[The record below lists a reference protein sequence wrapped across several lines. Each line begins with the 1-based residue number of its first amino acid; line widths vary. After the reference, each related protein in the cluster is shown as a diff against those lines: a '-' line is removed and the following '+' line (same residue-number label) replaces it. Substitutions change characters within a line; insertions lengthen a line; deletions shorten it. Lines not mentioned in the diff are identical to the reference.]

1 MKVTATLTENTI
13 SEQIKRL
20 ISNLEVKLMKSI
32 FVIVLLLVILI
43 SPASAEEETCDMLF
57 VQDAK
62 AMTFDGSRLTL
73 KETNPNIIFFCD
85 RPVRTAG
92 HMTRDAFMKLVT
104 EGENSF
110 ADNPPNAAVSII
122 DAKGEV
128 TEVVVTLSKRPLVN
142 GNDMV
147 FPIKVLEGELPNAGE
162 TVIMF
167 MDPIG
172 RPMSPTSAA
181 GVHRRHRRRAV
192 RHVVH

>member
-1 MKVTATLTENTI
+1 
-13 SEQIKRL
+13 
-20 ISNLEVKLMKSI
+20 MKSI
-32 FVIVLLLVILI
+32 FVIVLLLATLV
-43 SPASAEEETCDMLF
+43 SPALAEDEACDMLF

-62 AMTFDGSRLTL
+62 AMVFDGSLLTL
-73 KETNPNIIFFCD
+73 KEANPNIIFFCD

-92 HMTRDAFMKLVT
+92 HMTRDAFMKLVS

-128 TEVVVTLSKRPLVN
+128 IEVVVTLSKKPLVS

-147 FPIKVLEGELPNAGE
+147 FPIKVIDGELPNAGE

-167 MDPIG
+167 IDPIG
-172 RPMSPTSAA
+172 RPLSPTSRA
-181 GVHRRHRRRAV
+181 GVHRRHRRRAIG
-192 RHVVH
+192 RHN

>member
-1 MKVTATLTENTI
+1 
-13 SEQIKRL
+13 
-20 ISNLEVKLMKSI
+20 MKSI
-32 FVIVLLLVILI
+32 FVIVLLLATVGSYAL
-43 SPASAEEETCDMLF
+43 AEDEACDMLF

-73 KETNPNIIFFCD
+73 KEANPNIIFFCD

-92 HMTRDAFMKLVT
+92 HMDRNAFMKLVT

-128 TEVVVTLSKRPLVN
+128 TEVVVTLSKRPLVE
-142 GNDMV
+142 GNDMI
-147 FPIKVLEGELPNAGE
+147 FPIKMLEGELPNAGE

-167 MDPIG
+167 IDPIG
-172 RPMSPTSAA
+172 RPMSPTSVA

-192 RHVVH
+192 RHLN

>member
-1 MKVTATLTENTI
+1 
-13 SEQIKRL
+13 
-20 ISNLEVKLMKSI
+20 MKSI
-32 FVIVLLLVILI
+32 FVLVLLVAILI
-43 SPASAEEETCDMLF
+43 SSAVAEEETCDMLF

-62 AMTFDGSRLTL
+62 AMTFDGNRLTL
-73 KETNPNIIFFCD
+73 KEANPNIIFFCD

-92 HMTRDAFMKLVT
+92 HLTRDAFMKLVT

-128 TEVVVTLSKRPLVN
+128 TEVVVTLSKRPLVSA
-142 GNDMV
+142 NDMV

-167 MDPIG
+167 IDPIG
-172 RPMSPTSAA
+172 RPASPTSVA
-181 GVHRRHRRRAV
+181 GAHRRHRRRAV
-192 RHVVH
+192 RHVVR

>member
-1 MKVTATLTENTI
+1 
-13 SEQIKRL
+13 
-20 ISNLEVKLMKSI
+20 MKSI
-32 FVIVLLLVILI
+32 FVIVLLLATLV
-43 SPASAEEETCDMLF
+43 SPALAEDEACDMLF

-62 AMTFDGSRLTL
+62 AMVFDGSQLTL
-73 KETNPNIIFFCD
+73 KDANPNIIFFCD

-110 ADNPPNAAVSII
+110 ADNPPNAAVSIVG
-122 DAKGEV
+122 AKDEV
-128 TEVVVTLSKRPLVN
+128 TEVVVTLSKMPQVR

-147 FPIKVLEGELPNAGE
+147 FPIKVIDGKLPQTGE

-167 MDPIG
+167 IDPIG
-172 RPMSPTSAA
+172 RPMSPTSRA

-192 RHVVH
+192 ARHN

>member
-1 MKVTATLTENTI
+1 
-13 SEQIKRL
+13 
-20 ISNLEVKLMKSI
+20 MKSI
-32 FVIVLLLVILI
+32 FVIVVLFATLI
-43 SPASAEEETCDMLF
+43 SSAVAEEETCDMLF

-62 AMTFDGSRLTL
+62 AMTFDGNRLTL
-73 KETNPNIIFFCD
+73 KEANPNIIFFCD

-92 HMTRDAFMKLVT
+92 HMDRNAFMKLVT

-128 TEVVVTLSKRPLVN
+128 TEVVVTLSKRPLVS

-147 FPIKVLEGELPNAGE
+147 FPIRVIDGELPNAGE

-167 MDPIG
+167 IDPIG
-172 RPMSPTSAA
+172 RPMSPTSVA

-192 RHVVH
+192 RHLN

>member
-1 MKVTATLTENTI
+1 
-13 SEQIKRL
+13 
-20 ISNLEVKLMKSI
+20 MKSI
-32 FVIVLLLVILI
+32 FVLVLLVAILV
-43 SPASAEEETCDMLF
+43 SPAVAEEETCDMLF

-62 AMTFDGSRLTL
+62 TMSFDGSRLTL
-73 KETNPNIIFFCD
+73 KDANPNIIFFCD

-92 HMTRDAFMKLVT
+92 HMDRNAFMKLVT

-128 TEVVVTLSKRPLVN
+128 TEVVVTLSKRPLVS

-147 FPIKVLEGELPNAGE
+147 FPIKVIDGELPNAGE

-167 MDPIG
+167 IDPIG
-172 RPMSPTSAA
+172 RPMSPTSVA

-192 RHVVH
+192 RHLN

>member
-1 MKVTATLTENTI
+1 MRSLLVTMLLLATLA
-13 SEQIKRL
+13 L
-20 ISNLEVKLMKSI
+20 
-32 FVIVLLLVILI
+32 
-43 SPASAEEETCDMLF
+43 PAHADEEACDMLF

-62 AMTFDGSRLTL
+62 AMVFDGSRLTL
-73 KETNPNIIFFCD
+73 KEANPNIIFFCD

-128 TEVVVTLSKRPLVN
+128 TEVVVTLSKRPLVSA
-142 GNDMV
+142 NDMV

-167 MDPIG
+167 IDPIG
-172 RPMSPTSAA
+172 RPMSPTSVA
-181 GVHRRHRRRAV
+181 GAHRRHRRRAV
-192 RHVVH
+192 RHVVR

>member
-1 MKVTATLTENTI
+1 
-13 SEQIKRL
+13 
-20 ISNLEVKLMKSI
+20 MKSI
-32 FVIVLLLVILI
+32 FVIVLLFATLA
-43 SPASAEEETCDMLF
+43 SPAVAEDEACDMLF

-62 AMTFDGSRLTL
+62 AMTFDGSLLTL
-73 KETNPNIIFFCD
+73 KEANPNIIFFCD

-92 HMTRDAFMKLVT
+92 HMTRDAFMKLVS

-128 TEVVVTLSKRPLVN
+128 IEVIVTLSKKPLVS

-147 FPIKVLEGELPNAGE
+147 FPIKVIDGELPNAGE

-167 MDPIG
+167 IDPIG
-172 RPMSPTSAA
+172 RPMSPTSRA
-181 GVHRRHRRRAV
+181 GGHRRHRRRAV
-192 RHVVH
+192 RHIVR

>member
-1 MKVTATLTENTI
+1 
-13 SEQIKRL
+13 
-20 ISNLEVKLMKSI
+20 MKSI
-32 FVIVLLLVILI
+32 FVLMLLVAILV
-43 SPASAEEETCDMLF
+43 SPALAEEETCDMLF

-62 AMTFDGSRLTL
+62 TMSFDGSRLTL
-73 KETNPNIIFFCD
+73 KDANPNIIFFCD

-92 HMTRDAFMKLVT
+92 HMDRNAFMKLVT

-128 TEVVVTLSKRPLVN
+128 TEVVVTLSKRPLVS

-147 FPIKVLEGELPNAGE
+147 FPIKVIDGELPNAGE

-167 MDPIG
+167 IDPIG
-172 RPMSPTSAA
+172 RPMSPTSVA

-192 RHVVH
+192 RHLN

>member
-1 MKVTATLTENTI
+1 
-13 SEQIKRL
+13 
-20 ISNLEVKLMKSI
+20 MKSI
-32 FVIVLLLVILI
+32 FVIVLLLL
-43 SPASAEEETCDMLF
+43 SLAAPALAADEACDMLF

-62 AMTFDGSRLTL
+62 AMTFDGSLLTL
-73 KETNPNIIFFCD
+73 KEANPNIIFFCD

-110 ADNPPNAAVSII
+110 ADNPPNAAVSIVS
-122 DAKGEV
+122 AKGEV
-128 TEVVVTLSKRPLVN
+128 TEAVVTLSKRPVVS

-147 FPIKVLEGELPNAGE
+147 FPIKVIDGELPNAGE

-167 MDPIG
+167 IDPIG
-172 RPMSPTSAA
+172 RPASPTSAA

-192 RHVVH
+192 LH

>member
-1 MKVTATLTENTI
+1 
-13 SEQIKRL
+13 
-20 ISNLEVKLMKSI
+20 MKSI
-32 FVIVLLLVILI
+32 FVTVLLLATLV
-43 SPASAEEETCDMLF
+43 SPALAEDDTCDMLF

-73 KETNPNIIFFCD
+73 KGANPNIIFFCD

-110 ADNPPNAAVSII
+110 ADNPPNAAVSIVS
-122 DAKGEV
+122 AKGEV
-128 TEVVVTLSKRPLVN
+128 TEVVVTLSKRPLIS

-147 FPIKVLEGELPNAGE
+147 FPIKVIDGELPNAGE

-167 MDPIG
+167 IDPIG
-172 RPMSPTSAA
+172 RPMSPTSRA

-192 RHVVH
+192 RRHN

>member
-1 MKVTATLTENTI
+1 M
-13 SEQIKRL
+13 
-20 ISNLEVKLMKSI
+20 EVKRIKSI
-32 FVIVLLLVILI
+32 FVLVLLVAILV
-43 SPASAEEETCDMLF
+43 SPAVAEEETCDMLF
-57 VQDAK
+57 AQDAK
-62 AMTFDGSRLTL
+62 AMVFDGSRLTL
-73 KETNPNIIFFCD
+73 KDANPNIIFFCD

-92 HMTRDAFMKLVT
+92 HMDRNAFMKLVT

-147 FPIKVLEGELPNAGE
+147 FPIKLLEGELPNAGE

-167 MDPIG
+167 IDPIG
-172 RPMSPTSAA
+172 RPMSPTSVA

-192 RHVVH
+192 RHLN

>member
-1 MKVTATLTENTI
+1 MAIFQGGVIMHKAKRQI
-13 SEQIKRL
+13 SK
-20 ISNLEVKLMKSI
+20 LEVKRMKYI
-32 FVIVLLLVILI
+32 FVIVLLLASLA
-43 SPASAEEETCDMLF
+43 SPALAEEEACDMLF

-62 AMTFDGSRLTL
+62 AMVFDGRLLTL
-73 KETNPNIIFFCD
+73 KEANPNIIFFCD

-92 HMTRDAFMKLVT
+92 HMTRDAFMKLVS

-128 TEVVVTLSKRPLVN
+128 IEVVVTLSKRPLVS

-147 FPIKVLEGELPNAGE
+147 FPIKVVDGELPNAGE

-167 MDPIG
+167 IDPIG
-172 RPMSPTSAA
+172 RPLSPTSAA
-181 GVHRRHRRRAV
+181 GVHRRHRRRAIG
-192 RHVVH
+192 RHN

>member
-1 MKVTATLTENTI
+1 
-13 SEQIKRL
+13 
-20 ISNLEVKLMKSI
+20 MKSI
-32 FVIVLLLVILI
+32 FVLVLLVAILI
-43 SPASAEEETCDMLF
+43 SSAVAEEETCDMLF

-62 AMTFDGSRLTL
+62 TMSFDGSRLTL
-73 KETNPNIIFFCD
+73 KDANPNIIFFCD

-128 TEVVVTLSKRPLVN
+128 TEVVVTLSKRPLVS

-147 FPIKVLEGELPNAGE
+147 FPIKVIDGELPNAGE

-167 MDPIG
+167 IDPIG
-172 RPMSPTSAA
+172 RPMSPTSVA

-192 RHVVH
+192 RHLN